1 VSSVDRRTPRRVARP
16 PSHAAA
22 AATPA
27 RTMFASRASS
37 PSPSPSPSLARASP
51 RARRARAAPA
61 TSRRATVVLR
71 SSLVPIRP
79 RSRGERRSL
88 RTFPASSSSSS
99 SSASAA
105 SPREKKIVG
114 VGSAGVDY
122 LASIA
127 SFPKPDAKL
136 RTDAFETQGGG
147 NAGNALVAMARLGA
161 EARSIYLTLVPVR
174 PRSRGERRSLRTFV
188 ISRRVS
194 PPRVPRFQSPP
205 SAPFNATPD
214 AFEPHPGGREGVH
227 LDQALRRRRR
237 RRDPRRV
244 PTRGRRVR
252 ERRRRAREEL
262 AVHVH
267 HRRPRGEHAHVH
279 SHPGAG
285 VSRGGDAGRRRR
297 GASHLALVPIR
308 PRRRGERDS
317 LRTLLPGWRAFLSA
331 HHPSLVSIPTRIDAF
346 QLHPRRLSTPPR
358 LTFARAETH
367 RRRRPRLLRRA
378 AHRGCD
384 SSRARGERGRRAR
397 ARRRRAAARRP
408 GDAVDARRL
417 RVHEHGYVFVS
428 HWSPYDRVRAVN
440 AVS

>member
-1 VSSVDRRTPRRVARP
+1 MSSVDRRTPRRVARP

-27 RTMFASRASS
+27 RTMFASRALS
-37 PSPSPSPSLARASP
+37 PSPSPPPSLARASP

-61 TSRRATVVLR
+61 TSRRATVVVR
-71 SSLVPIRP
+71 SA
-79 RSRGERRSL
+79 
-88 RTFPASSSSSS
+88 TSSS
-99 SSASAA
+99 SSASSSSAA
-105 SPREKKIVG
+105 SPRKKKIVG

-214 AFEPHPGGREGVH
+214 AFEPHPGAREGVH
-227 LDQALRRRRR
+227 LDQTLRRRRR

-428 HWSPYDRVRAVN
+428 HWSPYDRVRVVN